1 MIPAMFALTVAVAI
15 SYPHALPAITVAD
28 LIVALGIS
36 LARPQ

>member
-15 SYPHALPAITVAD
+15 SYPHALPATVAG